1 MHGSYYH
8 GECMTTKP
16 KVKWWSQIPHMEK
29 VMPPQPAKEFFPKW
43 YKDIKTPRITE
54 TVPNIKACPSFPLW
68 FHQGYVVPAWCDIV
82 LIYNKETGGHGWKT
96 PNEAYQM
103 MFHPNKQLVP
113 YLPEHIKNDV
123 AFILKT
129 ECPWRMVTPEGYSTM
144 QLNMYYEY
152 NPLFEVLS
160 GIIPTDTWHQINQQL
175 IIKKSTFE
183 KLGKDSLDSP
193 NHKYIKIVK
202 GTPLAVYVPF
212 KREDYEHEI
221 VPYPKDK
228 ELFELDETNM
238 LKIKGKFFKRLPQ
251 LKD

>member
-1 MHGSYYH
+1 MAIR
-8 GECMTTKP
+8 P
-16 KVKWWSQIPHMEK
+16 KIKWWSQIPHMEK
-29 VMPPQPAKEFFPKW
+29 VMPPQPARKFFPQW
-43 YKDIKTPRITE
+43 YKNIKSPQVTE
-54 TVPNIKACPSFPLW
+54 TLYNIKACPSFPLW
-68 FHQGYVVPAWCDIV
+68 LQQGYVVPAWCDI
-82 LIYNKETGGHGWKT
+82 LLMYDKETTNFRWLT
-96 PNEAYQM
+96 PNPGYQM
-103 MFHPNKQLVP
+103 RAHPNEQFVP
-113 YLPEHIKNDV
+113 YVPDHIKNDI

-129 ECPWRMVTPEGYSTM
+129 ECPWRMMTPEGYSTM

-152 NPLFEVLS
+152 SRLFEVLP
-160 GIIPTDTWHQINQQL
+160 GIIPTDIWHQLNQQL

-183 KLGKDSLDSP
+183 KLGEDSRTYP
-193 NHKYIKIVK
+193 GHKYIKIVK

-238 LKIKGKFFKRLPQ
+238 LKIRGKFFKHLPE